1 MTSLRNRLA
10 IVTLVMVGVILS
22 SPARAQAGY
31 SLKDYRTI
39 LEQGANG
46 KAALSVYLHGFLL
59 SVRATNIAYTEH
71 GKPGKYQFCPGDKE
85 DVGEIVPM
93 DKVMAAVERHVE
105 TLPESEDESQM
116 PFAPIVFEAMR
127 RRFPCP

>member
-1 MTSLRNRLA
+1 MISLRNRLA
-10 IVTLVMVGVILS
+10 IVTLVLGGVILS
-22 SPARAQAGY
+22 SPARAQAGF
-31 SLKDYRTI
+31 SLKDYRAI
-39 LEQGANG
+39 LEQGSNG
-46 KAALSVYLHGFLL
+46 KAALSIYLLGFSL
-59 SVRATNIAYTEH
+59 SVRAMNIAYTEG
-71 GKPGKYQFCPGDKE
+71 GKLGKYQFCPGDKE

-105 TLPESEDESQM
+105 TLPKSEDESQV